1 MPGNTWHYNT
11 MIDVILYS
19 THCPKCN
26 VIKKKMESKNISFN
40 EINDIDTIKT
50 KGFASM
56 PMLEVDG
63 KVLNFVEANS
73 WISSS

>member
-1 MPGNTWHYNT
+1 
-11 MIDVILYS
+11 
-19 THCPKCN
+19 
-26 VIKKKMESKNISFN
+26 MEAKQISFY

>member
-1 MPGNTWHYNT
+1 
-11 MIDVILYS
+11 
-19 THCPKCN
+19 
-26 VIKKKMESKNISFN
+26 MEAKQISFY

-63 KVLNFVEANS
+63 KALNFVEANS